1 MAGVKVTDL
10 DSATGVPAVDDILII
25 VDRDTNITKQIKAGD
40 LLLGQTANQSN
51 QVLLTTSTEA
61 NNKVLFGNGANGE
74 YDSVNISDNLT
85 YNASTGEL
93 AATRFAGSGA
103 DLTDLPT
110 NAPVVNAVDAGADD
124 DGYHLMI
131 RKTTTGEDSV
141 QTASNLLFN
150 PNTGVF
156 SAPFVAGDGSQ
167 LTGVK
172 ADSALVAASALSAN
186 FAVNATNA
194 DSALVAATALLA
206 VRATIADSAALA
218 ALSVRA
224 DLATYALAADSAIA
238 SSTTLLAD
246 RSTNVIAVAATSETA
261 VYPILVDG
269 LTGKQLPLTDGPLV
283 YNPQT
288 ETLSVTKITGD
299 GSGLTNLPLTASG
312 VVATAVNVTPTAVDA
327 SHSIIFTQ
335 SPTGVDSVNTDPD
348 FTYNPSTNL
357 LSVVNLGG
365 NGALLT
371 EVPAVSITSKTG
383 PSTGTQ
389 YVLMKANQTGDDS
402 VTTDAGAVWD
412 AATDTMSFTN
422 VAGNGA
428 GLTNVAALSATNAT
442 NIAVSS
448 VDSNATYYIHFG
460 SGASGNDNVN
470 VDLDLTYNPSTNVLG
485 ADNLFV
491 SDSAG
496 LWTGTAPVTTNDAIN
511 RLAYRVKVLNGGTP
525 A

>member
-51 QVLLTTSTEA
+51 QVFLTTSTEA
-61 NNKVLFGNGANGE
+61 NNKVFFGNGANGE
-74 YDSVNISDNLT
+74 YDSVNISDDFT
-85 YNASTGEL
+85 YDASTGEL

-131 RKTTTGEDSV
+131 RKAATGEDSV

-150 PNTGVF
+150 PNTGIF

-172 ADSALVAASALSAN
+172 ADSALVAASAL
-186 FAVNATNA
+186 
-194 DSALVAATALLA
+194 LAA
-206 VRATIADSAALA
+206 RATIADSAALA
-218 ALSVRA
+218 ALAVRA

-269 LTGKQLPLTDGPLV
+269 LTGKQLPLTDGALV
-283 YNPQT
+283 YDPQT
-288 ETLSVTKITGD
+288 ETLSVTNITGD

-312 VVATAVNVTPTAVDA
+312 VVATAVNVTPTAVAA

-357 LSVVNLGG
+357 LSVLNIAG
-365 NGALLT
+365 NGSLLT

-389 YVLMKANQTGDDS
+389 YLLMKANQTGDDS

-442 NIAVSS
+442 NIAVTS

-496 LWTGTAPVTTNDAIN
+496 LWSGTAPVTTNDAIN